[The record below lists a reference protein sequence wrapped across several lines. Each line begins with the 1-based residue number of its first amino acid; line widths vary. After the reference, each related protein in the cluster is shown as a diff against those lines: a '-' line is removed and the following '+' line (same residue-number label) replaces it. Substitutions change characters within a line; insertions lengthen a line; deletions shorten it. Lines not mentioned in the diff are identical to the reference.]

1 MDSLIS
7 ITEILPKCGGN
18 EPYQITTPDFVT
30 KQSQRSLFDRTADD
44 SQIWRFGACL
54 PQVESANDGIN
65 RLVLLALKERYQAH
79 RALGQRCRKPWRAQR
94 RIERIF
100 Q

>member
-1 MDSLIS
+1 
-7 ITEILPKCGGN
+7 
-18 EPYQITTPDFVT
+18 
-30 KQSQRSLFDRTADD
+30 
-44 SQIWRFGACL
+44 L